1 MQTNPLYENT
11 VYDTIQESFTL
22 PPPPSYEGHI
32 YQELP
37 ELVRRVP
44 AEDESFRVERPLP
57 TPCSAVTV
65 CVEEEME
72 EDEGKNETD
81 NGGVVARES
90 DYIVMQSVTEPP
102 SPLQTESIC

>member
-44 AEDESFRVERPLP
+44 ADDESLPVERAPP
-57 TPCSAVTV
+57 TPCTAVTV
-65 CVEEEME
+65 CVEEEL
-72 EDEGKNETD
+72 EDEGKNEID
-81 NGGVVARES
+81 SGGAVERES

-102 SPLQTESIC
+102 SPLQTESNY